1 MGLLEKADHDYE
13 MYRDDGWMWGVPHT
27 KRIRLPKYKQNLNVR
42 KEYMGADGWRV
53 VVKSYDTDV
62 AWGRF
67 LEGKEV
73 ADVGTLVVTEYH
85 SPTTSK
91 HISYVAEQLGMV
103 VKNCYDDNAK
113 KVNRYK

>member
-13 MYRDDGWMWGVPHT
+13 MYRDDGYLWGVPHT
-27 KRIRLPKYKQNLNVR
+27 REIDLPKYKQNLSVR
-42 KEYMGADGWRV
+42 KEYYGSYGWRII
-53 VVKSYDTDV
+53 VKSYETDV
-62 AWGRF
+62 AWG
-67 LEGKEV
+67 LENLGS
-73 ADVGTLVVTEYH
+73 LVVSDYH

-103 VKNCYDDNAK
+103 VRNCYDENTK

>member
-1 MGLLEKADHDYE
+1 MGLLERADEVYE

-27 KRIRLPKYKQNLNVR
+27 KSIGLPKYKQNLSVR
-42 KEYMGADGWRV
+42 KEYHGSYGWRII
-53 VVKSYDTDV
+53 VKSYDTDV
-62 AWGRF
+62 AWGF
-67 LEGKEV
+67 ESLGS
-73 ADVGTLVVTEYH
+73 LVVSDYH

-103 VKNCYDDNAK
+103 VRKCYDDKAE

>member
-27 KRIRLPKYKQNLNVR
+27 KSIGLPRYNQSLSVR
-42 KEYMGADGWRV
+42 KEHMGPQGWRI

-62 AWGRF
+62 AWA
-67 LEGKEV
+67 LEN
-73 ADVGTLVVTEYH
+73 VGNLLVTEYH

-103 VKNCYDDNAK
+103 VRKCYDDNAK

>member
-27 KRIRLPKYKQNLNVR
+27 KHISMDKYKKNLKVR
-42 KEYMGADGWRV
+42 KEDTGTHGYRII
-53 VVKSYDTDV
+53 VKSFDTDV
-62 AWGRF
+62 AWGF
-67 LEGKEV
+67 E
-73 ADVGTLVVTEYH
+73 DVGTLVVTKSH

-103 VKNCYDDNAK
+103 VKKIYNDNDK

>member
-27 KRIRLPKYKQNLNVR
+27 KQIDLPKYKQNLKVR
-42 KEYMGADGWRV
+42 KEYNGGYGWRII
-53 VVKSYDTDV
+53 VKSYETDV
-62 AWGRF
+62 AFGW
-67 LEGKEV
+67 EG
-73 ADVGTLVVTEYH
+73 VGTLIVPKWH

-91 HISYVAEQLGMV
+91 HISYAAEQLGME
-103 VKNCYDDNAK
+103 VKNIYDENAE